1 MSKKTK
7 YFLRDEVVIHNHA
20 KDIWVIINRHVFNL
34 TPLYADR
41 RGSMNDVI
49 RILMKKGIYFY
60 KFYTHFLVLKIT
72 HTICWQRYK
81 LFLQ

>member
-1 MSKKTK
+1 MPTKTK

-49 RILMKKGIYFY
+49 RILMKNHFFY
-60 KFYTHFLVLKIT
+60 KFYTHFSVFKIT
-72 HTICWQRYK
+72 HKICWQRYK